1 MGWQHDRGSPVK
13 AVIAIA
19 LVLVASRAVAAIP
32 DPTAT
37 ALARC
42 VDDPGNASTA
52 GQTECE
58 TTATKAYDARM
69 NRAYAALMKRLPE
82 AAALQLRAAQHA
94 WLAFRDAERRARTA
108 IYATRQGTM
117 YVPMEAASETA
128 VTRDRALELENC
140 LRIMAIES

>member
-1 MGWQHDRGSPVK
+1 MKTGLAMALALVPSR
-13 AVIAIA
+13 AAAAIA
-19 LVLVASRAVAAIP
+19 

-42 VDDPGNASTA
+42 VDDPVNASTA

-58 TTATKAYDARM
+58 TAATKAYDARM
-69 NRAYAALMKRLPE
+69 NRAYAALTKRLPV
-82 AAALQLRAAQHA
+82 AAVRQLREAQHA

-108 IYATRQGTM
+108 IYATRRGTM

-128 VTRDRALELENC
+128 VTRDRAFELETYVQVT
-140 LRIMAIES
+140 AIES

>member
-1 MGWQHDRGSPVK
+1 MALALATSR
-13 AVIAIA
+13 AAAAIA
-19 LVLVASRAVAAIP
+19 

-42 VDDPGNASTA
+42 IDDPVNASTA

-58 TTATKAYDARM
+58 TAATKAYDARM
-69 NRAYAALMKRLPE
+69 NRAYAALTKRLPV
-82 AAALQLRAAQHA
+82 AAVRQLREAQHD

-108 IYATRQGTM
+108 IYATRRGTM

-128 VTRDRALELENC
+128 VTRDRALELETYV
-140 LRIMAIES
+140 RVMAIEA

>member
-1 MGWQHDRGSPVK
+1 MK
-13 AVIAIA
+13 AVVA
-19 LVLVASRAVAAIP
+19 LVLALVASRAAAEIA
-32 DPTAT
+32 DPTAN

-42 VDDPGNASTA
+42 IDDPVNASTS

-69 NRAYAALMKRLPE
+69 NRAYAALTKRLPVF
-82 AAALQLRAAQHA
+82 AARQLREAQQA
-94 WLAFRDAERRARTA
+94 WLAFRDAERHARAA

-128 VTRDRALELENC
+128 VTRDRALELETC
-140 LRIMAIES
+140 LRMLAVEP